1 VSILGATISAVTL
14 PAAEPVPQLAT
25 IADLP
30 FQVSGRHPKPLLVGR
45 VRDGKIVG
53 DSTKEWFE
61 RLRDLSLGLRA
72 LGVSPGDR
80 VAIISESRPEWLLT
94 DLALLVYGA
103 VSVPV
108 YPTLSAAQARYI
120 LADSGARIAFVSSEE
135 QLEKVQRIRHE
146 LPAIEA
152 IVVFDELTPSSPS
165 VLPFASV
172 IERGHAQLL
181 GQWGVGRSFRDD
193 ARKVKPS
200 DLAAIIYT
208 SGTTGEP
215 KGAMLTHGNLASNLL
230 AAQTILRLE
239 DEEVALSF
247 LPLSHAFERMLA
259 YVGLF
264 NGVTIVF
271 AESLETVARDILTVR
286 PTLMTGVPRV
296 YEKFEARIR
305 QKGDGLPQPRR
316 TLFHWGLNV
325 AEARAKTEMRGG
337 RLSGVRKLEA
347 ALAERLVWSKIR
359 ENVGGRLHTMISGSA
374 PLPPAVAEF
383 FHGIGLPITEGYGLT
398 ETSPVLTG
406 NPPSAVRAGTVGRA
420 VPGVEIQVAPDGE
433 ILARGPNIMTGYYH
447 KPDETAEVLRDG
459 WFHTG
464 DIGTLDA
471 DGYLTITDRK
481 KDLLVT
487 SGGKKIAPQPIEAIL
502 KRSPLV
508 SEAILLGDR
517 RKFAAALIVPDFARA
532 RTAAA
537 RPGTAARASRGAG
550 RTGRRP
556 RALRR
561 DRRRAQP
568 GARAVRAHQENPG
581 PPARIHDRSGR
592 AHTHAEDPP
601 QDNRAELARRD
612 RVDLRGVE
620 GSGLR
625 AHGSRWLM
633 ASWLRA
639 RLSQHKA

>member
-1 VSILGATISAVTL
+1 VE
-14 PAAEPVPQLAT
+14 PAPELAT

-30 FQVSGRHPKPLLVGR
+30 FHVSGRHPKPLLVGR
-45 VRDGKIVG
+45 VRDGQIVG

-72 LGVSPGDR
+72 LGVQPGDR
-80 VAIISESRPEWLLT
+80 VAIMSESRPEWLLT

-108 YPTLSAAQARYI
+108 YPTLSASQARYI
-120 LADSGARIAFVSSEE
+120 LADSAARLVFVSSQE
-135 QLEKVQRIRHE
+135 QLEKVQRVRHE
-146 LPAIEA
+146 LPALDA
-152 IVVFDELTPSSPS
+152 VVVFDELTPASPS
-165 VLPFASV
+165 VLSFASV

-181 GQWGVGRSFRDD
+181 NQWGAGRSFRDD
-193 ARKVKPS
+193 ARKVRPS

-215 KGAMLTHGNLASNLL
+215 KGAMLTHGNLASNLI
-230 AAQTILRLE
+230 ASQTILRIG

-259 YVGLF
+259 YVGLY

-296 YEKFEARIR
+296 YEKFETRIR
-305 QKGDGLPQPRR
+305 QKGDSLPQPRR
-316 TLFHWGLNV
+316 ILFHWGLHV
-325 AEARAKTEMRGG
+325 ANARAKAEMNGG
-337 RLSGVRKLEA
+337 QLSGLRKLEA

-374 PLPPAVAEF
+374 PLPLAVAEF

-406 NPPSAVRAGTVGRA
+406 NPPGAARAGTVGRA
-420 VPGVEIQVAPDGE
+420 VPGVEIRIAADGE
-433 ILARGPNIMTGYYH
+433 ILARGPNIMTGYYN
-447 KPDETAEVLRDG
+447 KPAETREVLRDG

-487 SGGKKIAPQPIEAIL
+487 SGGKKIAPQPLEASL

-508 SEAILLGDR
+508 AEAIVLGDR
-517 RKFAAALIVPDFARA
+517 RKFAAALIVPDFAALER
-532 RTAAA
+532 RLRDLG
-537 RPGTAARASRGAG
+537 RPLAPREELVQRSDVVALYEEIVDALNRELSHFERIKKIRLLPREFTIESGELTPTLKIRRKAIEQNWRKEIEEIYGA
-550 RTGRRP
+550 
-556 RALRR
+556 
-561 DRRRAQP
+561 
-568 GARAVRAHQENPG
+568 
-581 PPARIHDRSGR
+581 
-592 AHTHAEDPP
+592 
-601 QDNRAELARRD
+601 
-612 RVDLRGVE
+612 
-620 GSGLR
+620 
-625 AHGSRWLM
+625 
-633 ASWLRA
+633 
-639 RLSQHKA
+639 

>member
-1 VSILGATISAVTL
+1 MVDVSEKAVTAREAIARGRSRCRPRRSRHARAGEIKKGDPLETARLAGIMAAKQTAALIPLCHPLPMSHVDVQLTPARGGYEIEARVRTTAQTGVEMEALTAVSVAALTVYDMVKAVDKANGDRRDPADQEDWRQVGDVEAQSLRPNPRLSVLGANISAVTL
-14 PAAEPVPQLAT
+14 PAAEPAPQLAT

-30 FQVSGRHPKPLLVGR
+30 FHVSGRHPKPLLVGR

-72 LGVSPGDR
+72 LGVGPGDR

-108 YPTLSAAQARYI
+108 YPTLSAAQARFI
-120 LADSGARIAFVSSEE
+120 LADSGARIAFVSSQE

-152 IVVFDELTPSSPS
+152 IVVFDELTSPSPS

-181 GQWGVGRSFRDD
+181 EQWGVGRTFRDD

-230 AAQTILRLE
+230 AAQTILRLD

-305 QKGDGLPQPRR
+305 QKGDSLPQPRR
-316 TLFHWGLNV
+316 TLFHWGQRRGDAREGGDERRPALGS
-325 AEARAKTEMRGG
+325 AEARSRACRAAGLVED
-337 RLSGVRKLEA
+337 SGERRRPPSYDDFRQCA
-347 ALAERLVWSKIR
+347 AAARSRRVLY
-359 ENVGGRLHTMISGSA
+359 
-374 PLPPAVAEF
+374 
-383 FHGIGLPITEGYGLT
+383 GIGLPITEGYGLT
-398 ETSPVLTG
+398 ETAPVLTG
-406 NPPSAVRAGTVGRA
+406 NPP
-420 VPGVEIQVAPDGE
+420 
-433 ILARGPNIMTGYYH
+433 AR
-447 KPDETAEVLRDG
+447 
-459 WFHTG
+459 
-464 DIGTLDA
+464 
-471 DGYLTITDRK
+471 
-481 KDLLVT
+481 
-487 SGGKKIAPQPIEAIL
+487 S
-502 KRSPLV
+502 
-508 SEAILLGDR
+508 R
-517 RKFAAALIVPDFARA
+517 RH
-532 RTAAA
+532 
-537 RPGTAARASRGAG
+537 
-550 RTGRRP
+550 RRP
-556 RALRR
+556 RNSWRR
-561 DRRRAQP
+561 DPNRSRRRNP
-568 GARAVRAHQENPG
+568 RPRAER
-581 PPARIHDRSGR
+581 HDR
-592 AHTHAEDPP
+592 
-601 QDNRAELARRD
+601 L
-612 RVDLRGVE
+612 
-620 GSGLR
+620 
-625 AHGSRWLM
+625 
-633 ASWLRA
+633 
-639 RLSQHKA
+639 LSQAR